1 MSKKTETSLILGIET
16 SGNVG
21 GVALQKGEGLLD
33 QISFRKGMIHG
44 VALLPAIERLLR
56 KHEIRPRDIDAV
68 AVSAGPGSYTGV
80 RVGATCAKA
89 FCYATGMK
97 LVAVATLDV
106 MVENVPKKHD
116 VACPVI
122 DARRGDVY
130 ACIYRRQDGRWR
142 RTGEVTAEK
151 PDRVARK
158 LPPGAYVLGNGLARY
173 AAIFEERGFTVGA
186 ERNWWGRARNV
197 AKLGAALFR
206 EGRFEDPFTFIPT
219 YLRPTEADLVQMKSK
234 SKRGQTPF
242 VVKGAPGRKK

>member
-1 MSKKTETSLILGIET
+1 MSGKPETCLILGIET

-21 GVALQKGEGLLD
+21 GVALQKGENLLG

-44 VALLPAIERLLR
+44 VALLPAIERLFR
-56 KHEIRPRDIDAV
+56 KHGTRPRDIDAV

-89 FCYATGMK
+89 FCYATGAK

-130 ACIYRRQDGRWR
+130 ACIYRRQGGRWR
-142 RTGEVTAEK
+142 RTDEITAEK

-158 LPPGAYVLGNGLARY
+158 LPPGAYVLGSGLAKY

-197 AKLGAALFR
+197 AKLGAARFR
-206 EGRFEDPFTFIPT
+206 KGRFEDPFTFIPT
-219 YLRPTEADLVQMKSK
+219 YLRPTKAELNRMKK
-234 SKRGQTPF
+234 STL
-242 VVKGAPGRKK
+242 